1 MVTTEFE
8 ISLKYNG
15 GSACKKYRE
24 NHRTLRDCLN
34 SVKIYLRKVMS
45 KQADNNTAS
54 AYIAYDGRGDNYFY
68 SLRGNHLFLES
79 IRINRPIPADQ
90 DIKFLAWKVA
100 NEKHLALEALK
111 KNIEIWKS
119 NPADAKRPMM
129 GNIYL
134 WFCSPAYGHNDFNRW
149 KAMPIEGN
157 ERFCETICK
166 LADKY
171 FV

>member
-1 MVTTEFE
+1 MITTEFE

-15 GSACKKYRE
+15 GSVYKKYIE
-24 NHRTLRDCLN
+24 NHRTVWDCLK
-34 SVKIYLRKVMS
+34 SVQNYLRKVMS
-45 KQADNNTAS
+45 RQAGNNTAS
-54 AYIAYDGRGDNYFY
+54 AYIPYDGRGYNFFF

-79 IRINRPIPADQ
+79 MNNINPIQADQ
-90 DIKFLAWKVA
+90 DLKSLAWKVA
-100 NEKHLALEALK
+100 NEKHLAIEALK
-111 KNIEIWKS
+111 KNIEIWKN
-119 NPADAKRPMM
+119 NPDDAKRPMM
-129 GNIYL
+129 GDTYL
-134 WFCSPAYGHNDFNRW
+134 WFCSPDYGLYDSNRW

>member
-1 MVTTEFE
+1 MATTEFE

-15 GSACKKYRE
+15 GSAYKKYRE
-24 NHRTLRDCLN
+24 NHSTLRDCLN
-34 SVKIYLRKVMS
+34 SVKTYLRKVMS
-45 KQADNNTAS
+45 KRAGNNTAS
-54 AYIAYDGRGDNYFY
+54 AYIAYDGRGYNYFY
-68 SLRGNHLFLES
+68 SLRGNHLFPES

-90 DIKFLAWKVA
+90 DIKFLDWKVA
-100 NEKHLALEALK
+100 NEKHLAIEALK
-111 KNIEIWKS
+111 KNIEIWKN
-119 NPADAKRPMM
+119 NPADAKRPTM

-134 WFCSPAYGHNDFNRW
+134 WFCSPAYGYHDSNKWR
-149 KAMPIEGN
+149 AMPIKGN